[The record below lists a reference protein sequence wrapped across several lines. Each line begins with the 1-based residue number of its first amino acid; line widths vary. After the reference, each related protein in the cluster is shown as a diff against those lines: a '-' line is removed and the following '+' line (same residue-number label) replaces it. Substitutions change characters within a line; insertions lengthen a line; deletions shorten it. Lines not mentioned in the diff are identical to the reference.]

1 MSGGHDDFETLAP
14 PEESGGD
21 TRDARRAKA
30 GSSFNR
36 RAPDKADGSVYTRSS
51 EVWGARRARK
61 APRLASGSDAVDT
74 GYTRSSEIVKPVST
88 RKRAGPSLKARAI
101 DILSRREHSRLE
113 LQRKLAPHA
122 SDPDELEPLLDELE
136 RQKWLSTERFAQSL
150 VHRRAASRGTQ
161 RIVQELRQHGVADE
175 DVAQLSQQLQD
186 TESDRAREVWER
198 KFGQQATTQK
208 DYARQ
213 YRFLASRGFS
223 NDSVRRLLGA
233 MPPPPRD

>member
-1 MSGGHDDFETLAP
+1 MSGDQDDFETLAP
-14 PEESGGD
+14 PDSSGGG
-21 TRDARRAKA
+21 TH
-30 GSSFNR
+30 
-36 RAPDKADGSVYTRSS
+36 YTRSS
-51 EVWGARRARK
+51 ETWGARRRRK
-61 APRLASGSDAVDT
+61 GSGLASGSDATDTGSDATDT
-74 GYTRSSEIVKPVST
+74 GYTRSSETVKPAST

-136 RQKWLSTERFAQSL
+136 RQKWLSTERFAHSL

-175 DVAQLSQQLQD
+175 DVAKLSEQLQD
-186 TESDRAREVWER
+186 TEADRAREVWER

-208 DYARQ
+208 EYARQ

-223 NDSVRRLLGA
+223 TDSVRRLLGA
-233 MPPPPRD
+233 MPSPSHDLSS

>member
-1 MSGGHDDFETLAP
+1 M
-14 PEESGGD
+14 
-21 TRDARRAKA
+21 
-30 GSSFNR
+30 
-36 RAPDKADGSVYTRSS
+36 
-51 EVWGARRARK
+51 
-61 APRLASGSDAVDT
+61 ASGSDAVDT
-74 GYTRSSEIVKPVST
+74 GYTRSSETVKPAST

-136 RQKWLSTERFAQSL
+136 RQKWLSTERFAHSL

-175 DVAQLSQQLQD
+175 DVAQLSEQLQD
-186 TESDRAREVWER
+186 TEADRAREVWDR
-198 KFGQQATTQK
+198 KFGQLATTQK
-208 DYARQ
+208 EYARQ

-223 NDSVRRLLGA
+223 TDSVRRLLGS
-233 MPPPPRD
+233 MPPPERE